1 MSSFCLNE
9 WSKRAEKKESG
20 ENLMSSNYDFLC
32 LEQPIEVEHISDVDR
47 IDVER
52 FNSKTIMLKNC

>member
-1 MSSFCLNE
+1 MNGARE
-9 WSKRAEKKESG
+9 QKRESG

-32 LEQPIEVEHISDVDR
+32 LEQPIEVEQISDVDR